1 MFKQKVSGMFF
12 RNVKAMHMYINR
24 NLCVK
29 INNCERMIF
38 FKSNVRVLQGDS
50 ISPQFFNLYIS
61 AFKAFLGVDDDTPKL
76 VSTPINCLI
85 YADDLVLMSRSQSG
99 LQILLDRLGKYC

>member
-1 MFKQKVSGMFF
+1 M
-12 RNVKAMHMYINR
+12 
-24 NLCVK
+24 
-29 INNCERMIF
+29 
-38 FKSNVRVLQGDS
+38 LQGDI

-61 AFKAFLGVDDDTPKL
+61 TLKAFLGVDDDTPKL

-85 YADDLVLMSRSQSG
+85 YADDLVLMSRSQSR